1 MDTNPSNLQLVTANP
16 PANAGTQVYGA
27 NYMPKRTK
35 WSRPQ
40 AMLWSDNAG
49 TIMDNVRFPL
59 GIEKE
64 DFLILS
70 DHNRGEMSIAQ
81 QRIETRQRMI
91 NGTMRSYF
99 IANKINISVAWNR
112 LPSRSFSRNVI
123 FDQNGNPVESSTYT
137 EYTADAGAGG
147 VEILDWYENH
157 SGPFYVYLAYDKY
170 NNASF
175 QTGGAITD
183 ASFNY
188 LSIYND
194 VRLMF
199 FSSFDYSIEKRGA
212 NNFDFWNINVSLE
225 EV

>member
-1 MDTNPSNLQLVTANP
+1 MAFNSLAQKYSRPSLMVFTETEPTN
-16 PANAGTQVYGA
+16 GA
-27 NYMPKRTK
+27 DPTK
-35 WSRPQ
+35 WD
-40 AMLWSDNAG
+40 LGDNYIYISDN
-49 TIMDNVRFPL
+49 
-59 GIEKE
+59 
-64 DFLILS
+64 
-70 DHNRGEMSIAQ
+70 NRAELAVSFE
-81 QRIETRQRMI
+81 RIEYKQRMI

-99 IANKINISVAWNR
+99 IANKINISVSWNR

-147 VEILDWYENH
+147 VEVLDWYENH

-170 NNASF
+170 NNPSF